1 MDLAINRVLVAP
13 PLHSNDETPARFTIV
28 EYQYGSDV
36 IVLCQQD
43 RKRPKK
49 PFLHLVGSPIKV
61 SHCATCQAVDWHLFS
76 VESQNFLDADHIRYY
91 NDLELWKNCS
101 VKQHEK
107 LQKRREKFEKKVTAK
122 LRVVDSFEQIIQ
134 RKFAFFK
141 GELPTQSLKAFAKTL
156 GVSYDFVWDTLSI
169 YYAFGQCEEALIPTY
184 ANCGRNISMPENHEI
199 ALEKF
204 ITGRGRKRKFNN
216 AGKRPTNQ
224 QDLKNVES
232 FVDNSLPHIQYF
244 SFKGLCE
251 HFNSE
256 FATKVIYEDD
266 FGRKVFDYVPEKFL
280 TVSQFKTLL
289 RKACKTLAKFE
300 RIKIGA
306 KEFRNKLKT
315 QTSTVMKHVVGPSHV
330 YEIDATVL
338 DVHLISKY
346 CTDEKLNIERPILYS
361 VVDVATNNIV
371 GFHLS
376 LNGAN
381 AEAVTLA
388 VFNAMSDKEQFC
400 KQWGYDYQPGDW
412 PCHHVCHRLVIDR
425 GAEYLDDA
433 MARLIKSRIG
443 IVAVE
448 VTEAYLGRAKGSVEG
463 LFNKLNRS
471 RIHALPGALV
481 KGRSKAQKDPSNH
494 AIYTIDDLYYILI
507 DEIIAHNNQTLVR
520 KKATQEQLAHGVKA
534 IPRELWNW
542 GLEELMGGGRTVD
555 PKTLMSALLPKKK
568 ALVNKQGVRLVDANI
583 NYQTTDLNFEEWR
596 QEITLERNR
605 SEFEIEVMTLPSWTQ
620 QVWFQRGST
629 ADDIVTLDVADT
641 SELQKNLHFTEALAI
656 LEAQSVLASEYRYTN
671 SVNDALRVRN
681 QRDIAASNRERL
693 RGLKRPEG
701 KSPVKGRQANTNADR
716 FYEKQNNARTV
727 QNAMNG
733 ANSTSDYSNSNK

>member
-13 PLHSNDETPARFTIV
+13 PLHSNDKTPARFTVV
-28 EYQYGSDV
+28 EYQYGSDMV
-36 IVLCQQD
+36 VLCQQD
-43 RKRPKK
+43 RKHPKK
-49 PFLHLVGSPIKV
+49 PFLHRVGGPIKV
-61 SHCATCQAVDWHLFS
+61 SHCASSQVVDWHLFS
-76 VESQNFLDADHIRYY
+76 IESQNFLDADHVRYY
-91 NDLELWKNCS
+91 NDLLLLKNYS
-101 VKQHEK
+101 ITQHK
-107 LQKRREKFEKKVTAK
+107 RLLDRREKFEKKVRAK
-122 LRVVDSFEQIIQ
+122 VRVVDAFEQIAQ
-134 RKFAFFK
+134 RKVAFFR
-141 GELPTQSLKAFAKTL
+141 GELPTKSIKSLAETL

-184 ANCGRNISMPENHEI
+184 ANCGKNPPLPENHEV

-204 ITGRGRKRKFNN
+204 MTGRGRKRKFNN

-224 QDLKNVES
+224 QDLKNVQS
-232 FVDNSLPHIQYF
+232 FVHNHLPNIQYF

-256 FATKVIYEDD
+256 FATEVIYEDEL
-266 FGRKVFDYVPEKFL
+266 GRKVFDYVPEKFL

-300 RIKIGA
+300 QIKIGA

-346 CTDEKLNIERPILYS
+346 CTEEKLNIERPILYS

-388 VFNAMSDKEQFC
+388 LFNAMSDKEQFC

-425 GAEYLDDA
+425 GAEYLDDD
-433 MARLIKSRIG
+433 MARIIKSRIG
-443 IVAVE
+443 VVAVE

-481 KGRSKAQKDPSNH
+481 KGRSKAQKDSSNH

-507 DEIIAHNNQTLVR
+507 DEIIAHNNQTFVR

-568 ALVNKQGVRLVDANI
+568 AVVNKQGVRLIDSKI
-583 NYQTTDLNFEEWR
+583 NYQTTNLNFEEWR
-596 QEITLERNR
+596 QETTLELNR

-620 QVWFQRGST
+620 QVWFQRGAS
-629 ADDIVTLDVADT
+629 ADDIVTLEVADT
-641 SELQKNLHFTEALAI
+641 SELLKNLHLTEALAI
-656 LEAQSVLASEYRYTN
+656 LEEQSVLASEYRYAN
-671 SVNDALRVRN
+671 SVDDALRVRN
-681 QRDIAASNRERL
+681 QRDMAASNRERL
-693 RGLKRPEG
+693 RGLKRSEG

-733 ANSTSDYSNSNK
+733 AAPASHDSNLN